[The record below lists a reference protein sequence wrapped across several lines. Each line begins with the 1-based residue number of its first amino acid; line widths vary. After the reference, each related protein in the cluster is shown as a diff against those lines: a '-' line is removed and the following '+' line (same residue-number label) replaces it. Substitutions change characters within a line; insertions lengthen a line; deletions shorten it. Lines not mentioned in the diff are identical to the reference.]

1 MKINLSDKKT
11 LLILLGVA
19 AIAIIAVVIYFFYVS
34 NVNPVAPGGPLSSL
48 YNQCL
53 SQEQQLYQTYLSTLN
68 SYIQQDQQQ
77 NVALT
82 APQIANLNA
91 IQSQI
96 DSLYKECL
104 SMLESYMSQNDAV
117 QTLTNGIV
125 NIILK
130 VAEVVAAALALPAL
144 VYSVKK
150 AISILKKPFSGG
162 ATAQVLSQALV
173 LANLN
178 AGRISNV
185 YASTLSYS
193 VNQMYYI
200 QYNDTQNFFNILV
213 TEGILEAEL
222 AQVLEAEILAEQ
234 EELFGF
240 VSDELPPPPIPP
252 PDFLFKKRSTH

>member
-19 AIAIIAVVIYFFYVS
+19 AIAIIAVIIYFLYTS
-34 NVNPVAPGGPLSSL
+34 YVNPTAPGGPLSSL

-53 SQEQQLYQTYLSTLN
+53 SQEKQLYQQYLTTLN

-82 APQIANLNA
+82 EPQISNLNA

-96 DSLYKECL
+96 DSLYKQCL
-104 SMLESYMSQNDAV
+104 SMLESYMSQTDAV
-117 QTLTNGIV
+117 QTLANGIV
-125 NIILK
+125 NVILEVAK
-130 VAEVVAAALALPAL
+130 VGAAILLLPAL

-150 AISILKKPFSGG
+150 TISILKKPLSGG
-162 ATAQVLSQALV
+162 ATTQVLSQALV
-173 LANLN
+173 LANLD

-193 VNQMYYI
+193 VDQMYYI

-234 EELFGF
+234 QELFDF

-252 PDFLFKKRSTH
+252 PDFLFKKRATR